1 MRERLTVL
9 AASTLL
15 AAVVSGP
22 LFVWY
27 LKSYRSQTTGVPGF
41 DIPLASPLAAIGQQ
55 ASLSS
60 GALTITL
67 FCWGLVVAILLL
79 LIWVRPSATR
89 RERLTELLLLA
100 AILGNALPIAL
111 KFGWTNYTVHKWTAV
126 FIALAMPAIL
136 AYGIS
141 KLQGRTRI
149 AAQVLLIGLVVS
161 SIAFSLRLGF
171 AIPHVISRDLL
182 ALENSRRIAALDSVN
197 VHLENVYEN
206 AIAPLLLPART
217 VTATQATYAP
227 GSPPARTKFLI
238 HKDDRKTDRSWVN
251 ITKLNKTYALADR
264 NLELDANPV
273 LFDKANAPSRRFL
286 YGKWRPPED
295 WGTWTAGRVNYVVFD
310 LPPEYRTGDV
320 KLTLRGR
327 VAAQTL
333 AVYANDAQLVAQSYT
348 KPEPVSLDL
357 TLSKHLIEANSGRLT
372 VKFQTGEAL
381 PDSGNLSLGLASLE
395 VTKSVERSLSHD

>member
-1 MRERLTVL
+1 M
-9 AASTLL
+9 
-15 AAVVSGP
+15 
-22 LFVWY
+22 
-27 LKSYRSQTTGVPGF
+27 
-41 DIPLASPLAAIGQQ
+41 
-55 ASLSS
+55 
-60 GALTITL
+60 
-67 FCWGLVVAILLL
+67 AILLL
-79 LIWVRPSATR
+79 LIWVRPAATR
-89 RERLTELLLLA
+89 GEQLAESLLLVA
-100 AILGNALPIAL
+100 TLGNVLAIAME
-111 KFGWTNYTVHKWTAV
+111 FGWNNYTVHKWTAV

-141 KLQGRTRI
+141 KVQGRPRI
-149 AAQVLLIGLVVS
+149 AAQVLLMGLAVS
-161 SIAFSLRLGF
+161 SLAYSLKLGF
-171 AIPHVISRDLL
+171 GIQHVIGRDLL

-197 VHLENVYEN
+197 VHLGNLYEN
-206 AIAPLLLPART
+206 SIAPLLLPART
-217 VTATQATYAP
+217 LTATQATYAP

-251 ITKLNKTYALADR
+251 ITKLNKTYALAER

-295 WGTWTAGRVNYVVFD
+295 WGTWTVGRVNYVVFD

-320 KLTLRGR
+320 KLTLKGR

-333 AVYANDAQLVAQSYT
+333 AVYANDAQLMTQSYT

-357 TLSKHLIEANSGRLT
+357 TVPNHLIEANSGR
-372 VKFQTGEAL
+372 VIVEFQTGEAL

-395 VTKSVERSLSHD
+395 VKSAER